1 MMRRKN
7 SWQQARLTS
16 LDYSLILYGLFT
28 VPLVQGLDYIT
39 GDDSNSKTL
48 SVVERFLSLNVWGA
62 IFIVGSLTLA
72 YGVIMKWHRVVY
84 IGHAILAP
92 AYTVLMVGIFISCLP
107 HSWLDGSRSAA
118 VLYFPTILHWVFLLR
133 TGPEPLKSHDV
144 APVEMIEGPQ

>member
-1 MMRRKN
+1 MMQRKN
-7 SWQQARLTS
+7 NWQQARLTT

-28 VPLVQGLDYIT
+28 VPLVRGFDYIT
-39 GDDSNSKTL
+39 GNDSNAKTL
-48 SVVERFLSLNVWGA
+48 SAVERFLSLNVWGA
-62 IFIVGSLTLA
+62 IFIIGALTLA
-72 YGVIMKWHRVVY
+72 YGVIMRWHRIVY

-107 HSWLDGSRSAA
+107 HPWLDGVRSSA

-144 APVEMIEGPQ
+144 TPVEMIEGPQ